1 MSIIS
6 IVPRLPPAIDG
17 VGDYALRL
25 AQQLHQDFHIN
36 THFIVGDANWHS
48 DTTIEGFTVSS
59 VDSRSIETLLAALMN
74 APTFTTI
81 LLHYVGHGYAQRGC
95 PFWLVNALEQWKVSH
110 PQVRLVTMFHE
121 LYAVGVPWKYDFWL
135 SLAQQNLAARIA
147 RLSDRCLTSGQRYAT
162 ALHRLSQGKHM
173 QVPTLPIFSNVG
185 EPQPILPLANRQ
197 PRLVIFG
204 QYHTKVRVYRE
215 CLSSLA
221 AICQTLNLKEIWDLG
236 PATGLSPAAIQTIP
250 VVEVGLLSAADISE
264 ILSTSAVGFLHYDP
278 RRLAKS
284 GVFAAYCAHGLL
296 PVNHQPSVHAM
307 DGLEPGINYWS
318 ATTHSMLSSSANLP
332 QTIADN
338 AFAWY
343 QTHSLATQA
352 QQFADCLLDTRI
364 AA

>member
-25 AQQLHQDFHIN
+25 AQQLYQDFQIN
-36 THFIVGDANWHS
+36 THFIVGDANWHG
-48 DTTIEGFTVSS
+48 DTTIEGFTASS
-59 VDSRSIETLLAALMN
+59 VDSRSVEALVAALTD
-74 APTFTTI
+74 ASATTV
-81 LLHYVGHGYAQRGC
+81 LLHYVGHGYANRGC
-95 PFWLVNALEQWKVSH
+95 PVWLVNALEQWKLSY
-110 PQVRLVTMFHE
+110 PQARVVTMFHE

-135 SLAQQNLAARIA
+135 SLIQQNLAARVA
-147 RLSDRCLTSGQRYAT
+147 CLSDRCLTSGQRYAT
-162 ALHRLSQGKHM
+162 ALHRLSQGKHV

-185 EPQPILPLANRQ
+185 EPEPVLPLVKRQ

-221 AICQTLNLKEIWDLG
+221 ATCQSLNLKEIWDLG
-236 PATGLSPAAIQTIP
+236 PATGLNPASIQTIP
-250 VVEVGLLSAADISE
+250 VVEVGARSAADISE
-264 ILSTSAVGFLHYDP
+264 ILSTSAAGFLHYDP

-296 PVNHQPSVHAM
+296 PINHQPSGQVM
-307 DGLEPGINYWS
+307 DGLEPGIHYW
-318 ATTHSMLSSSANLP
+318 AVTTQSTPSSSANLP
-332 QTIADN
+332 QAIADN

-352 QQFADCLLDTRI
+352 QQFADCLLNTRI